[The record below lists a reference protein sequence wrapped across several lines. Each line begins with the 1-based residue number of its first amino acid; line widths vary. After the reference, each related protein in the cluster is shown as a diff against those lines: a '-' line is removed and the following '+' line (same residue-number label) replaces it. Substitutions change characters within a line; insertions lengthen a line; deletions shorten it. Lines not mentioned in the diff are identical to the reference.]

1 MSIPDDLGFIGRVF
15 VQCGDRLFGAAFLGD
30 TDNSI
35 QDKDRENLKEGP
47 ISTLLPP

>member
-1 MSIPDDLGFIGRVF
+1 MSIPDDFCFVGRIF

-35 QDKDRENLKEGP
+35 QDKDRENLKKRP
-47 ISTLLPP
+47 D